1 MPSSQHEARAAERRQ
16 HVAKLYLQGKYQA
29 EIARQLGVSQQQ
41 ISKDLRML
49 HRQWRAS
56 AMRDFDARQEQEL
69 AKIDL
74 LERTAWEAWERSLH
88 PRELTLTEHTEGGD
102 VPDEH
107 GKVHPKSPIRRASVR
122 RENQVGDPRFLERID
137 KCIERRC
144 AILGLEAPKRFH
156 VDWDRLTDTQLARLA
171 AGEDPLRVMA
181 EA

>member
-56 AMRDFDARQEQEL
+56 AIRDFDARQEQEL

-74 LERTAWEAWERSLH
+74 LERTAWEAWECSLH
-88 PRELTLTEHTEGGD
+88 PRELTLTEQTEGGD

-107 GKVHPKSPIRRASVR
+107 GKVHPKSPVRRASVR
-122 RENQVGDPRFLERID
+122 RENQAGDPRFLERID